1 MDGEKW
7 VDYRDV
13 SEADR
18 QITVVEFTEKMKEGK
33 ESKMTPSFSPGTLE
47 EELETQEEG
56 QV

>member
-18 QITVVEFTEKMKEGK
+18 QITVVEFTEKMKGREGVK
-33 ESKMTPSFSPGTLE
+33 DDT
-47 EELETQEEG
+47 
-56 QV
+56 